1 MEQNNPDIMTSD
13 GGLLDV
19 MNTIPENPNKAAD
32 DALMNFLNP
41 GTPAKPADTKVKEVK
56 EDQAVSEESSEEE
69 LETTTDDGAEDE
81 TPIVEDDAS
90 EEEGE
95 EPSDEDLTEVDYEE
109 AKNFKFPIKI
119 GGEVTYKSLH
129 EIQNQIAQVESA
141 GKASREAKE
150 QLAAAEER
158 VKALDEREAQIDKI
172 DVASSNERE
181 LIVLDYQYRALGAQM
196 EQADGNTY
204 KKLDQQRQQ
213 IANKFYEVQN
223 DVNTSKEEVAKTI
236 PADVVDLVPS
246 NATTAQIKAI
256 AELKAKAAKWDSYQ
270 GKAKTAK
277 PRLQGKKTMVKAGGE
292 SEKSRLSKA
301 EIARNK
307 RLKQGVGS
315 HEDTMALLN
324 NMTKAGFKN

>member
-13 GGLLDV
+13 TGLLDA
-19 MNTIPENPNKAAD
+19 MNTIPENPNKTAD
-32 DALMNFLNP
+32 DALMNFLNG
-41 GTPAKPADTKVKEVK
+41 GTPTESADTEVKEVK
-56 EDQAVSEESSEEE
+56 EDPAVSEEPSEDTN
-69 LETTTDDGAEDE
+69 ETTEDDGTEDE

-90 EEEGE
+90 EDEGE

-158 VKALDEREAQIDKI
+158 VKSLDEREAQIDKI

-204 KKLDQQRQQ
+204 KQVLTNNVNRLL
-213 IANKFYEVQN
+213 ISFMKFKKML
-223 DVNTSKEEVAKTI
+223 T
-236 PADVVDLVPS
+236 L
-246 NATTAQIKAI
+246 
-256 AELKAKAAKWDSYQ
+256 LK
-270 GKAKTAK
+270 
-277 PRLQGKKTMVKAGGE
+277 KK
-292 SEKSRLSKA
+292 
-301 EIARNK
+301 
-307 RLKQGVGS
+307 
-315 HEDTMALLN
+315 
-324 NMTKAGFKN
+324 

>member
-1 MEQNNPDIMTSD
+1 MEQNNPDITTSD

-19 MNTIPENPNKAAD
+19 MNTIPENPSKAAE

-41 GTPAKPADTKVKEVK
+41 GTPTESADTEVKEVK
-56 EDQAVSEESSEEE
+56 EDQAVSEESSEDTN
-69 LETTTDDGAEDE
+69 ETTTDDGAEDE
-81 TPIVEDDAS
+81 TPIVEEDAS

-95 EPSDEDLTEVDYEE
+95 EPSNEDLTEVDYEE

-158 VKALDEREAQIDKI
+158 VKSLDEREAQIDKI

-204 KKLDQQRQQ
+204 KNLDQQRQQ
-213 IANKFYEVQN
+213 IANKFYEVQK
-223 DVNTSKEEVAKTI
+223 DVNSAKEEVSKTI
-236 PADVVDLVPS
+236 PSDVVDIVPS
-246 NATTAQIKAI
+246 NATTAQIKVI
-256 AELKAKAAKWDSYQ
+256 AELKAKAEKWDTYQ
-270 GKAKTAK
+270 SKAKAAK
-277 PRLQGKKTMVKAGGE
+277 PKLQGKKSIGKAGGE
-292 SEKSRLSKA
+292 SQKSRLTKA
-301 EIARNK
+301 ELARNK
-307 RLKQGVGS
+307 RLKQGIGS
-315 HEDTMALLN
+315 HDDTTALLGN
-324 NMTKAGFKN
+324 IMAGLNK